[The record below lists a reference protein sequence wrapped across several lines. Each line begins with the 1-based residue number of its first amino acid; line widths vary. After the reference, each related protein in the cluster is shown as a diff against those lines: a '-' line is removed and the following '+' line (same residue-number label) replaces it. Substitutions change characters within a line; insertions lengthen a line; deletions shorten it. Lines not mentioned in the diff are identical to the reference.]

1 MGNQQL
7 TVKKS
12 NALINASYTI
22 SLAEQRMILLA
33 IATAGGKA
41 DVPLRVDAAAYAD
54 QFQINRSTAYEALRE
69 ASASLFERR
78 FTFQEETEKGL
89 KTTVSRWVSHVSYA
103 EGSGYVEL
111 MFSPHVQPLLCEL
124 ERKFTHYALEQ
135 ISGLSSAYAVRLY
148 ELLISWRSKGQ
159 TPVIELAEFRQRL
172 GIEKGE
178 YPRMTDLKRWVL
190 DAAVAQ
196 VNQHTD
202 IVATYEQYKKGR
214 SIVGFSFNFTM
225 KAPPARDPNTVDWV
239 DGKTDAEATADKP
252 RRTTISKREAESM
265 ARPGESYQELYTRLS
280 RDHIIKS

>member
-1 MGNQQL
+1 MGKQL

-41 DVPLRVDAAAYAD
+41 DVPLRVGAAAYAE

-103 EGSGYVEL
+103 EGGGYVEL

-148 ELLISWRSKGQ
+148 ELLISWRSTGR
-159 TPVIELAEFRQRL
+159 TPVIERAEFRQRL
-172 GIEKGE
+172 GVEEGE
-178 YPRMTDLKRWVL
+178 YPRMTDFKRWVL
-190 DAAVAQ
+190 DAAIDQINA
-196 VNQHTD
+196 NTD
-202 IVATYEQYKKGR
+202 ITASYEQHKRGR
-214 SIVGFSFNFTM
+214 TITGFSFSFAM
-225 KAPPARDPNTVDWV
+225 KEPPARDPNTVDWV

-252 RRTTISKREAESM
+252 RRTTISRSQAERL
-265 ARPGESYQELYTRLS
+265 ARPGETWEDLYKRLS
-280 RDHIIKS
+280 RDHIIKG